1 MSSDKDSKRSW
12 MVAVVTFVLMFLE
25 NGVVKSL
32 GVLLPDIREQFAT
45 KTWVVGLA
53 IAFVPGL
60 GSVVCEYIIIIK
72 NIKYVDSEHILI
84 HPSK

>member
-1 MSSDKDSKRSW
+1 M
-12 MVAVVTFVLMFLE
+12 LMFLE
-25 NGVVKSL
+25 KGIVKSL

-60 GSVVCEYIIIIK
+60 GSVVCEYNYIRPLINYVII
-72 NIKYVDSEHILI
+72 
-84 HPSK
+84 